1 MKPKSIAI
9 LFLIYVLKT
18 QSNDALMAN
27 CEFGPMEGIEGR
39 CWKCLPYGYQSL
51 QYATICDVTVIEDI
65 FSFLVDVQGSALFY
79 QSNPT
84 KDLSIQVTGLKGLKS
99 GKHGFHIHENG
110 DCRNPGSHF
119 NPEMVF
125 FS

>member
-1 MKPKSIAI
+1 MSLGQWK
-9 LFLIYVLKT
+9 VLKVGVESFYHT
-18 QSNDALMAN
+18 ATSHH
-27 CEFGPMEGIEGR
+27 
-39 CWKCLPYGYQSL
+39 K
-51 QYATICDVTVIEDI
+51 YATICDVTVIEDI

-84 KDLSIQVTGLKGLKS
+84 KDLSIQVTGLKGLNS

-125 FS
+125 LF

>member
-1 MKPKSIAI
+1 MKPTSIAI
-9 LFLIYVLKT
+9 LLVIYVLKT

-39 CWKCLPYGYQSL
+39 CWQFLPYSHQSP
-51 QYATICDVTVIEDI
+51 QVICDVTVIEDI

-110 DCRNPGSHF
+110 DCRNPGAHF

-125 FS
+125 LF

>member
-1 MKPKSIAI
+1 MKPTSILI
-9 LFLIYVLKT
+9 LLVIYVLKT

-39 CWKCLPYGYQSL
+39 CWQFLPYSHQS
-51 QYATICDVTVIEDI
+51 YATICDVTVIEDI

-110 DCRNPGSHF
+110 DCRNPGAHF

-125 FS
+125 LF

>member
-1 MKPKSIAI
+1 MKFFTKQPSVKDLYTI
-9 LFLIYVLKT
+9 IY
-18 QSNDALMAN
+18 
-27 CEFGPMEGIEGR
+27 
-39 CWKCLPYGYQSL
+39 
-51 QYATICDVTVIEDI
+51 DVTVIEDI
-65 FSFLVDVQGSALFY
+65 FSFIVDIQGSALFY

-110 DCRNPGSHF
+110 DCTNPGAHF

-125 FS
+125 LF

>member
-1 MKPKSIAI
+1 MSLGQWK
-9 LFLIYVLKT
+9 VLKVGVDSFYHT
-18 QSNDALMAN
+18 ATS
-27 CEFGPMEGIEGR
+27 
-39 CWKCLPYGYQSL
+39 

-110 DCRNPGSHF
+110 DCTNPGAHF

-125 FS
+125 LF

>member
-1 MKPKSIAI
+1 MTVFTIQPP
-9 LFLIYVLKT
+9 V
-18 QSNDALMAN
+18 
-27 CEFGPMEGIEGR
+27 
-39 CWKCLPYGYQSL
+39 
-51 QYATICDVTVIEDI
+51 ICDVTVIEDI

-110 DCRNPGSHF
+110 DCRNPGAHF

-125 FS
+125 FF